1 MIKIALYAYDADK
14 RWYETAWNA
23 AVPRRSESFYRK
35 LFTHSKNNFGQKT
48 ILYTWWSNI
57 IFLGCWGSNS
67 NRLFRSI
74 LGAGISGPFRSS
86 DPWWFWWFLLVGFL
100 LQADFFQKP
109 QILIKSWSKVWRLRW
124 NKEYFVRTCWTKYPL
139 LQHIPIAKFIIG
151 QGLRFSRAIWKLKW
165 PQFLFSIFWVCPTGI
180 FDK

>member
-67 NRLFRSI
+67 NRLLRLI

-86 DPWWFWWFLLVGFL
+86 HPWLSSIWWDFCCILSR
-100 LQADFFQKP
+100 FFQKP

-151 QGLRFSRAIWKLKW
+151 QELRFSRAFLKLKW
-165 PQFLFSIFWVCPTGI
+165 PQFLFSIFLSMPDG
-180 FDK
+180 